1 MIEIQCPSCQTRY
14 RVDERILP
22 EDNPTFKCSRCGHVF
37 ASEPRPGL
45 RRAPAQPVPKPGFP
59 RTQDSRPPAAP
70 FPVRPSAPQTS
81 KPAFTPP
88 KDIRSGNIQS
98 QPPSAASASQP
109 APSKPAAAVHQSQ
122 IFPVRKPTS
131 PEPERVLP
139 IPEKPQPDPDGENL
153 TFDFNE
159 DEDAEI
165 VIAPE
170 NDDLEALEE
179 WEVGEEREAPR
190 MDMDMDVL
198 RADEFVEPTPTKPP
212 GAPGRFDEREH
223 LAYRAPVPV
232 EQVRVHSSGF
242 FLMIFFAIVVMFALI
257 SGFLISSPAA
267 GREWISMI
275 PTLGDHFKAP
285 PGLDSIVRLHDPH
298 AEYRQLKGG
307 QNALV
312 VSGRAENI
320 SQQPL
325 HAIRI
330 AINLLDGS
338 QHPLVQQSIYCGN
351 VISGKMISEMT
362 AREIE
367 FFQRLDPP
375 KNFVVKPGDSPVFLV
390 VFLNPPGQ
398 PHLFSI
404 HTVAAVRAAQEGT
417 PRT

>member
-165 VIAPE
+165 VTAPE
-170 NDDLEALEE
+170 NDDL
-179 WEVGEEREAPR
+179 
-190 MDMDMDVL
+190 
-198 RADEFVEPTPTKPP
+198 
-212 GAPGRFDEREH
+212 
-223 LAYRAPVPV
+223 
-232 EQVRVHSSGF
+232 
-242 FLMIFFAIVVMFALI
+242 
-257 SGFLISSPAA
+257 
-267 GREWISMI
+267 
-275 PTLGDHFKAP
+275 
-285 PGLDSIVRLHDPH
+285 
-298 AEYRQLKGG
+298 
-307 QNALV
+307 
-312 VSGRAENI
+312 
-320 SQQPL
+320 
-325 HAIRI
+325 
-330 AINLLDGS
+330 
-338 QHPLVQQSIYCGN
+338 
-351 VISGKMISEMT
+351 
-362 AREIE
+362 
-367 FFQRLDPP
+367 
-375 KNFVVKPGDSPVFLV
+375 
-390 VFLNPPGQ
+390 
-398 PHLFSI
+398 
-404 HTVAAVRAAQEGT
+404 
-417 PRT
+417 